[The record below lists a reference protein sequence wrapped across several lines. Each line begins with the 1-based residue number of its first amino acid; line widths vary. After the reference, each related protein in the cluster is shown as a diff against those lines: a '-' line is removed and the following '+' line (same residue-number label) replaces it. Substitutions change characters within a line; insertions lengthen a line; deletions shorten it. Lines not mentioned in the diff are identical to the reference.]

1 MSNGYSVKFV
11 RFFFDFRKRLSDDFA
26 QLFSSTGEETA
37 KGITMQSKWGWYNVL
52 YSLANNN
59 ILNIEKI
66 TRLPIL
72 EVLTYLSFSQDY
84 NNKQKSNYDN
94 F

>member
-1 MSNGYSVKFV
+1 
-11 RFFFDFRKRLSDDFA
+11 
-26 QLFSSTGEETA
+26 
-37 KGITMQSKWGWYNVL
+37 MQSKWGWYNVL

-66 TRLPIL
+66 TRIPIL

-84 NNKQKSNYDN
+84 NNKQRSNYDK

>member
-1 MSNGYSVKFV
+1 
-11 RFFFDFRKRLSDDFA
+11 
-26 QLFSSTGEETA
+26 
-37 KGITMQSKWGWYNVL
+37 MQSKWGWYNVL

-72 EVLTYLSFSQDY
+72 EVLTYLAYSQDY
-84 NNKQKSNYDN
+84 NNKQKNNYDN
-94 F
+94 I

>member
-1 MSNGYSVKFV
+1 
-11 RFFFDFRKRLSDDFA
+11 
-26 QLFSSTGEETA
+26 
-37 KGITMQSKWGWYNVL
+37 MQSKWGWYNVL

-72 EVLTYLSFSQDY
+72 EVFTYLAYTQDY
-84 NNKQKSNYDN
+84 NNKQRSNYDN

>member
-1 MSNGYSVKFV
+1 
-11 RFFFDFRKRLSDDFA
+11 
-26 QLFSSTGEETA
+26 
-37 KGITMQSKWGWYNVL
+37 MQSKWGWYNVL

-84 NNKQKSNYDN
+84 NNKQRSNYDN

>member
-1 MSNGYSVKFV
+1 
-11 RFFFDFRKRLSDDFA
+11 
-26 QLFSSTGEETA
+26 
-37 KGITMQSKWGWYNVL
+37 MQSKWGWYNVL

>member
-1 MSNGYSVKFV
+1 
-11 RFFFDFRKRLSDDFA
+11 
-26 QLFSSTGEETA
+26 
-37 KGITMQSKWGWYNVL
+37 MQSKWGWYNVL

-66 TRLPIL
+66 TRIPIL
-72 EVLTYLSFSQDY
+72 EVLTFLSFSQDY
-84 NNKQKSNYDN
+84 NNKQRSNYDN